1 MNYVSTIVK
10 ILDEPK
16 QTKFNDKAIVIKV
29 GGEIPKLKND
39 QLKSFI
45 KLNIWLLTKDFSY
58 DFCIGDFLIVEGF
71 IYFRFDNFN
80 QKYVEISVYKFKNL
94 STLI

>member
-1 MNYVSTIVK
+1 MNYVSTIIK

-16 QTKFNDKAIVIKV
+16 QTEFNDKTIVVKT
-29 GGEIPKLKND
+29 GGEIPKLKNN

-45 KLNIWLLTKDFSY
+45 KLNIWLLTKDFSS
-58 DFCIGDFLIVEGF
+58 DFCVGDFLIIEGF
-71 IYFRFDNFN
+71 ISFRIDNFN
-80 QKYVEISVYKFKNL
+80 QKYIEISVYKFDKL